1 MNNAS
6 APATATVLPSGRSD
20 LVVVGAGIVGLAHAF
35 EAVRRGLTVTVVER
49 DRRPVG
55 ASVRN
60 FGHCCVTAQRGELLG
75 LAQRSRAGWL
85 DAAKSADLWAPEAGA
100 LVVARSATELA
111 VLEELRE
118 ERGADAVRLRT
129 RDEVA
134 DALSRPVDGREDL
147 VGGALLPADLRV
159 NPREA
164 APRLA
169 AWLAE
174 QPGVTIAWGTNV
186 VGVESGTVHTSR
198 GPVHGERV
206 LLCVGHDLD
215 RLYPAEAEAHGIER
229 CRLSM
234 ARVAAPDAF
243 RTDAAVLTATSMLRY
258 DGFTAMPSTD
268 RLRAEV
274 TGHSPE
280 LLDIVANVMCTRL
293 PDGTVLVGDSHAYD
307 ATEIPF
313 QDEATAELLL
323 REAARVLGVP
333 SVRVTERWQ
342 GVYASSPR
350 GPLLVRDVAPGVRA
364 LSVTSGIGMTLSF
377 GLAAATF
384 DGTLTVTGA
393 ARED

>member
-6 APATATVLPSGRSD
+6 APSPSLPTGHSD
-20 LVVVGAGIVGLAHAF
+20 VVVVGAGIVGLAHAF
-35 EAVRRGLTVTVVER
+35 EAVRRGLRVTVVER

-60 FGHCCVTAQRGELLG
+60 FGHCCVTAQRGELLD
-75 LAQRSRAGWL
+75 LALRSRSGWL
-85 DAAKSADLWAPEAGA
+85 DAAKSAGLWAPEAGA
-100 LVVARSATELA
+100 LVVARSATELV
-111 VLEELRE
+111 VLEELRD

-129 RDEVA
+129 RDEVGE
-134 DALSRPVDGREDL
+134 ALGRTAEGRADL

-159 NPREA
+159 DPREA

-169 AWLAE
+169 DWLAR
-174 QPGVTIAWGTNV
+174 QPGATIAWGTNV
-186 VGVESGTVHTSR
+186 LGAESGTVHTSR
-198 GPVHGERV
+198 GPVHGDRI

-215 RLYPAEAEAHGIER
+215 RLHPDPAEAHGIER

-234 ARVAAPDAF
+234 ARVTAPEAF

-258 DGFTAMPSTD
+258 DGFTAMPSAA
-268 RLRAEV
+268 RLRTEV
-274 TGHSPE
+274 AGHSPE
-280 LLDIVANVMCTRL
+280 LLDVGANVMFTRL

-313 QDEATAELLL
+313 QDEATTDLLL

-350 GPLLVRDVAPGVRA
+350 GPLLVREVAPGVRA

-384 DGTLTVTGA
+384 DGTLTDSA
-393 ARED
+393 ILAED

>member
-1 MNNAS
+1 MS
-6 APATATVLPSGRSD
+6 IATAPSPSVALPGGRSD
-20 LVVVGAGIVGLAHAF
+20 LVVVGAGIVGLAHAV
-35 EAVRRGLTVTVVER
+35 EAVRRGLSVTVVER

-60 FGHCCVTAQRGELLG
+60 FGHCCITAQRGDLLG
-75 LAQRSRAGWL
+75 LAERSRTGWL
-85 DAAKSADLWAPEAGA
+85 DAAARAGLWAPEAGA

-111 VLEELRE
+111 VLEELRD

-129 RDEVA
+129 RDEVGTALGRAA
-134 DALSRPVDGREDL
+134 DARDDL
-147 VGGALLPADLRV
+147 VGGALLPVDLRV

-169 AWLAE
+169 QWLAE
-174 QPGVTIAWGTNV
+174 QPGVTVAWGTNV
-186 VGVESGTVHTSR
+186 TGVEQGTVHTSR
-198 GPVHGERV
+198 GPVHGEQI

-215 RLYPAEAEAHGIER
+215 RLYPTEAEAHGIER

-234 ARVAAPDAF
+234 ARVEAPAAF

-258 DGFTAMPSTD
+258 DGFTAMPSAA
-268 RLRAEV
+268 RLRTEV

-280 LLDIVANVMCTRL
+280 LLDVVANVMFTRL

-313 QDEATAELLL
+313 QDEATTELLL
-323 REAARVLGVP
+323 REAARVLGVRD
-333 SVRVTERWQ
+333 VRITERWQ
-342 GVYASSPR
+342 GVYASSAN

-384 DGTLTVTGA
+384 DGALHATA
-393 ARED
+393 

>member
-6 APATATVLPSGRSD
+6 APFTALPSGRSD

-35 EAVRRGLTVTVVER
+35 EAVRRGLSVTVVER

-60 FGHCCVTAQRGELLG
+60 FGHCCVTAQRGALLD
-75 LAQRSRAGWL
+75 LALRSRTGWL
-85 DAAKSADLWAPEAGA
+85 DAAKSAGLWAPEAGA

-129 RDEVA
+129 PDEVGEE
-134 DALSRPVDGREDL
+134 LGRSVEGRDDL

-159 NPREA
+159 DPREA

-169 AWLAE
+169 GWLAE

-198 GPVHGERV
+198 GPVHGDRV

-215 RLYPAEAEAHGIER
+215 RLCPEQAEAHGIER

-234 ARVAAPDAF
+234 ARVTAPDAF
-243 RTDAAVLTATSMLRY
+243 RTDSAVLTATSMLRY
-258 DGFTAMPSTD
+258 DGFTAMPSAD
-268 RLRAEV
+268 RLRTEV
-274 TGHSPE
+274 VGHSPE
-280 LLDIVANVMCTRL
+280 LLDVVANVMFTRL

-313 QDEATAELLL
+313 QDEATTELLL
-323 REAARVLGVP
+323 REASRVLGVA

-350 GPLLVRDVAPGVRA
+350 GPLLVREVAPGVQA

-384 DGTLTVTGA
+384 DGSLAETA
-393 ARED
+393 SAPAQD

>member
-1 MNNAS
+1 MTL
-6 APATATVLPSGRSD
+6 ATAPPAPTSLPRDRSD
-20 LVVVGAGIVGLAHAF
+20 LVVVGAGIVGLAHAV
-35 EAVRRGLTVTVVER
+35 EAVRRGLRVTVIER

-60 FGHCCVTAQRGELLG
+60 FGHCCVTAQRGELLD
-75 LAQRSRAGWL
+75 LATRSRAGWL
-85 DAAKSADLWAPEAGA
+85 DAAARAGLWAPEAGA

-129 RDEVA
+129 RDETG
-134 DALSRPVDGREDL
+134 DALGRSADDRADL
-147 VGGALLPADLRV
+147 AGGALLPADLRV

-174 QPGVTIAWGTNV
+174 QPGVSVEWGTNV
-186 VGVESGTVHTSR
+186 TGVETGTVHTSR
-198 GPVHGERV
+198 GPVHGDQI

-215 RLYPAEAEAHGIER
+215 RLYPDEAAAHGIER

-234 ARVAAPDAF
+234 ARVEAPAAF
-243 RTDAAVLTATSMLRY
+243 RTDAAILTATSMLRY
-258 DGFTAMPSTD
+258 DAFTATPSATA
-268 RLRAEV
+268 LRSEV
-274 TGHSPE
+274 AAHSAE
-280 LLDIVANVMCTRL
+280 LLDIGANVMFTRL

-313 QDEATAELLL
+313 QDEAVTALLL
-323 REAARVLGVP
+323 REVARVLGVP
-333 SVRVTERWQ
+333 GVRVTERWQ

-350 GPLLVRDVAPGVRA
+350 GPLLVKDVAPGVRA
-364 LSVTSGIGMTLSF
+364 LSVTSGVGMTLSF

-384 DGTLTVTGA
+384 EGA
-393 ARED
+393 LRATA

>member
-6 APATATVLPSGRSD
+6 APSTALPSGRSD

-35 EAVRRGLTVTVVER
+35 EAVRRGLSVTVVER

-60 FGHCCVTAQRGELLG
+60 FGHCCVTAQRGELLD
-75 LAQRSRAGWL
+75 LALRSRSGWV
-85 DAAKSADLWAPEAGA
+85 DAAKSAGLWAPEAGA

-111 VLEELRE
+111 VLEELRD
-118 ERGADAVRLRT
+118 ERGTDAVRLRT
-129 RDEVA
+129 RDEVGE
-134 DALSRPVDGREDL
+134 ALGRSAEEREDL
-147 VGGALLPADLRV
+147 AGGALLPADLRV

-169 AWLAE
+169 DWLAE

-186 VGVESGTVHTSR
+186 LGVESGTVHTSR
-198 GPVHGERV
+198 GPVHGDRI

-243 RTDAAVLTATSMLRY
+243 RTDSAVLTATSMLRY
-258 DGFTAMPSTD
+258 DGFTAMPSAD

-274 TGHSPE
+274 TAHSPE
-280 LLDIVANVMCTRL
+280 LLDVVANVMFTRL

-323 REAARVLGVP
+323 REASRVLGVP

-342 GVYASSPR
+342 GVYASSAR

-384 DGTLTVTGA
+384 DGSLAETTSSPA
-393 ARED
+393 QY

>member
-6 APATATVLPSGRSD
+6 APSTALPSGRSD

-35 EAVRRGLTVTVVER
+35 EAVRRGLSVTVVER

-75 LAQRSRAGWL
+75 LALRSRTGWV
-85 DAAKSADLWAPEAGA
+85 DAAKSAGLWAPEAGA

-111 VLEELRE
+111 VLEELRD
-118 ERGADAVRLRT
+118 ERGTDAVRMRT
-129 RDEVA
+129 RDQVGE
-134 DALSRPVDGREDL
+134 ALGRSTEGHEDL
-147 VGGALLPADLRV
+147 AGGALLPADLRV

-169 AWLAE
+169 DWLAE
-174 QPGVTIAWGTNV
+174 QPGVTISWGTNV
-186 VGVESGTVHTSR
+186 LGVESGTVHTSR
-198 GPVHGERV
+198 GPVRGDRI

-234 ARVAAPDAF
+234 ARVAAPDSF
-243 RTDAAVLTATSMLRY
+243 RTDSAVLTATSMLRY
-258 DGFTAMPSTD
+258 DGFTAMPSAD

-280 LLDIVANVMCTRL
+280 LLDVVANVMFTRL

-323 REAARVLGVP
+323 REASRVLGVP

-342 GVYASSPR
+342 GVYASSTR

-384 DGTLTVTGA
+384 DGSLAETVPGPA
-393 ARED
+393 QD

>member
-6 APATATVLPSGRSD
+6 APSTALPRDRSD

-35 EAVRRGLTVTVVER
+35 EAVRRGLSVTVVER

-60 FGHCCVTAQRGELLG
+60 FGHCCVTAQRGELLD
-75 LAQRSRAGWL
+75 LALRSRTGWV
-85 DAAKSADLWAPEAGA
+85 DAAKSAGLWAPEAGA

-111 VLEELRE
+111 VLEELRD
-118 ERGADAVRLRT
+118 ERGTDAVRMRT
-129 RDEVA
+129 RDEVGEALGRSAEGCA
-134 DALSRPVDGREDL
+134 DLA
-147 VGGALLPADLRV
+147 GGALLPADLRV
-159 NPREA
+159 DPREA

-169 AWLAE
+169 DWLAE
-174 QPGVTIAWGTNV
+174 QPGVTITWGTNV

-198 GPVHGERV
+198 GPVHGDRI

-243 RTDAAVLTATSMLRY
+243 RTDSAVLTATSMLRY
-258 DGFTAMPSTD
+258 DGFTAMPSAD

-274 TGHSPE
+274 TAHSPE
-280 LLDIVANVMCTRL
+280 LLDVVANVMFTRL

-313 QDEATAELLL
+313 QDEATTELLL
-323 REAARVLGVP
+323 REASRVLGVP

-342 GVYASSPR
+342 GVYASSAR

-377 GLAAATF
+377 GLAEATF
-384 DGTLTVTGA
+384 DGSLAETTSGP
-393 ARED
+393 EQD

>member
-6 APATATVLPSGRSD
+6 APSTALPSGRSD

-35 EAVRRGLTVTVVER
+35 EAVRRGLSVTVVER

-60 FGHCCVTAQRGELLG
+60 FGHCCVTAQRGELLD
-75 LAQRSRAGWL
+75 LALRSRSGWV
-85 DAAKSADLWAPEAGA
+85 DAAKSAGLWAPEAGA

-111 VLEELRE
+111 VLEELRD
-118 ERGADAVRLRT
+118 ERGTDAVRLRT
-129 RDEVA
+129 RDEVGE
-134 DALSRPVDGREDL
+134 ALGRPAEGREDL
-147 VGGALLPADLRV
+147 AGGALLPADLRV

-169 AWLAE
+169 DWLAE

-186 VGVESGTVHTSR
+186 LGVESGTVHTSR
-198 GPVHGERV
+198 GPVHGDRI

-243 RTDAAVLTATSMLRY
+243 RTDSAVLTATSMLRY
-258 DGFTAMPSTD
+258 DGFTAMPSAD

-274 TGHSPE
+274 TAHSPE
-280 LLDIVANVMCTRL
+280 LLDVVANVMFTRL

-323 REAARVLGVP
+323 REAYRVLGVP

-342 GVYASSPR
+342 GVYASSAR

-384 DGTLTVTGA
+384 DGSLAETTSSPA
-393 ARED
+393 QD

>member
-1 MNNAS
+1 MS
-6 APATATVLPSGRSD
+6 IATAHSPVSGLPRGRSD
-20 LVVVGAGIVGLAHAF
+20 VVVVGAGIVGLAHAV
-35 EAVRRGLTVTVVER
+35 EAVRRGLSVTVVER

-60 FGHCCVTAQRGELLG
+60 FGHCCVTAQEGELLA
-75 LAQRSRAGWL
+75 LAERSRTGWL
-85 DAAKSADLWAPEAGA
+85 DAAGRAGLWAPEAGA
-100 LVVARSATELA
+100 LVVARSATEMA

-118 ERGADAVRLRT
+118 RRGADAVRLRT
-129 RDEVA
+129 RDEAGAALGRPA
-134 DALSRPVDGREDL
+134 DARGDL

-174 QPGVTIAWGTNV
+174 QPGATVVWGTNV
-186 VGVESGTVHTSR
+186 TGVEEGTVHTPR

-215 RLYPAEAEAHGIER
+215 RLRPAEAEDHGIER

-234 ARVAAPDAF
+234 ARIAAPEAF
-243 RTDAAVLTATSMLRY
+243 VTDAAVLTATSMLRY
-258 DGFTAMPSTD
+258 DAFTATPSAAA
-268 RLRAEV
+268 LRAEV
-274 TGHSPE
+274 GAHSPE
-280 LLDIVANVMCTRL
+280 LLDAVANVMFTRL

-313 QDEATAELLL
+313 QDEAVSALLL
-323 REAARVLGVP
+323 REAARVLGVRE
-333 SVRVTERWQ
+333 VRVTERWQ

-350 GPLLVRDVAPGVRA
+350 GPLLVRDIAAGVRA
-364 LSVTSGIGMTLSF
+364 ISVTSGVGMTLSF
-377 GLAAATF
+377 GLAAASF
-384 DGTLTVTGA
+384 DGDLKAT
-393 ARED
+393 D

>member
-6 APATATVLPSGRSD
+6 APSTALPRDRSD

-35 EAVRRGLTVTVVER
+35 EAVRRGLSVTVVER

-60 FGHCCVTAQRGELLG
+60 FGHCCVTAQRGELLD
-75 LAQRSRAGWL
+75 LALRSRTGWV
-85 DAAKSADLWAPEAGA
+85 DAAKSAGLWAPEAGA

-111 VLEELRE
+111 VLEELRD
-118 ERGADAVRLRT
+118 ERGTDAVRMRT
-129 RDEVA
+129 RDEVGE
-134 DALSRPVDGREDL
+134 ALGRSAEGREDL
-147 VGGALLPADLRV
+147 AGGALLPADLRV
-159 NPREA
+159 DPREA

-169 AWLAE
+169 DWLTE
-174 QPGVTIAWGTNV
+174 QPGVTISWGTNV

-198 GPVHGERV
+198 GPVHGGRI

-215 RLYPAEAEAHGIER
+215 RLYPAEAETHGIER

-243 RTDAAVLTATSMLRY
+243 RTDSAVLTATSMLRY
-258 DGFTAMPSTD
+258 DGFTAMPSAD

-274 TGHSPE
+274 TAHSPE
-280 LLDIVANVMCTRL
+280 LLDVVANVMFTRL

-313 QDEATAELLL
+313 QDEATTELLL
-323 REAARVLGVP
+323 REASHVLGVP

-342 GVYASSPR
+342 GVYASSAR

-384 DGTLTVTGA
+384 DGSLAETTSSP
-393 ARED
+393 EQD

>member
-6 APATATVLPSGRSD
+6 APSIALPSGRSD

-35 EAVRRGLTVTVVER
+35 EAVRRGLSVTVVER

-60 FGHCCVTAQRGELLG
+60 FGHCCVTAQRGELLD
-75 LAQRSRAGWL
+75 LALRSRSGWL
-85 DAAKSADLWAPEAGA
+85 DAAKSAGLWAPEAGA

-111 VLEELRE
+111 VLEELRD

-129 RDEVA
+129 REEVGE
-134 DALSRPVDGREDL
+134 ALGRAAEGREDL

-159 NPREA
+159 DPREA

-169 AWLAE
+169 DWLAE
-174 QPGVTIAWGTNV
+174 QPAVTVSWGTNV

-198 GPVHGERV
+198 GPVHGDRI

-243 RTDAAVLTATSMLRY
+243 RTDSAVLTATSMLRY
-258 DGFTAMPSTD
+258 DGFTAMPSAN
-268 RLRAEV
+268 RLRDEV
-274 TGHSPE
+274 TAHSPE
-280 LLDIVANVMCTRL
+280 LLNVVANVMFTRL

-313 QDEATAELLL
+313 QDEATTELLL
-323 REAARVLGVP
+323 REASRVLGVP

-350 GPLLVRDVAPGVRA
+350 GPLLIREVAPGVRA
-364 LSVTSGIGMTLSF
+364 ISVTSGIGMTLSF

-384 DGTLTVTGA
+384 
-393 ARED
+393 ED